1 MLESLK
7 ILIVRFSSI
16 GDIVLTT
23 PVIRSVKNQLNAE
36 VHFLTKYQNHSLIVN
51 NPNLDKIY
59 YLNDSI
65 FQTLKDLKK
74 EKYNYIID
82 LHSNLRSAF
91 LITLG
96 VPVKRYFKSNFK
108 KFIYINFGINN
119 LRNEHVVDRYMR
131 TVNFLGVKNDNKGLD
146 YFMSHDTKVD
156 FDVNQKFIAWSIGAS
171 QIQKQL
177 STKQIYDVCSKLEL
191 PVILL
196 GGEEAEVVANKI
208 IETSNN
214 KNLYNFLNFCCCK

>member
-1 MLESLK
+1 MSESLK

-74 EKYNYIID
+74 ENYDYIID

-96 VPVKRYFKSNFK
+96 VPVKRYSKSNFK
-108 KFIYINFGINN
+108 KFIYMNFGINN

-131 TVNFLGVKNDNKGLD
+131 AVNFLGVKNDNKGLD
-146 YFMSHDTKVD
+146 
-156 FDVNQKFIAWSIGAS
+156 
-171 QIQKQL
+171 
-177 STKQIYDVCSKLEL
+177 
-191 PVILL
+191 
-196 GGEEAEVVANKI
+196 
-208 IETSNN
+208 
-214 KNLYNFLNFCCCK
+214 